1 MAGSDMNEQDR
12 NQLQVLQNSF
22 NAFKGEM
29 TESLR
34 QINASVA
41 RIANTISGDPEND
54 IDGIVVKVRKLAE
67 DIEAVRER
75 EKGYHADHEARIEKL
90 EQGQT
95 KIFAYS
101 AAIAVMIG
109 TLWQAGKLLFDI
121 WTR

>member
-1 MAGSDMNEQDR
+1 MNEQDR

-54 IDGIVVKVRKLAE
+54 IDGIVVKVRKLSE
-67 DIEAVRER
+67 EIEAVRTR
-75 EKGYHADHEARIEKL
+75 EKEYHTDHEVRIEKL